1 MAQAHFLQPFL
12 LAPAFLY
19 SRHCFQCLEVK
30 QTQATAK
37 DTFTN
42 YNSLKIIK
50 HEKGALIIDKT
61 SAKLSAAIF
70 IFRLNPISTV

>member
-1 MAQAHFLQPFL
+1 M
-12 LAPAFLY
+12 
-19 SRHCFQCLEVK
+19 VK

-42 YNSLKIIK
+42 YNSLKIIT
-50 HEKGALIIDKT
+50 HENGALTVDKT